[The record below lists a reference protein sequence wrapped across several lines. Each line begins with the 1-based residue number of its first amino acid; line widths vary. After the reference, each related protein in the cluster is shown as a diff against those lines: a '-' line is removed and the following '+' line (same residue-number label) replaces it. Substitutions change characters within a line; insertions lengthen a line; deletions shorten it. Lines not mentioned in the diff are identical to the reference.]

1 MGADEGAKTEAG
13 RDGTVV
19 DPAVLVL
26 RRISPQQ
33 IAATPEGGIRIS
45 SGAFQNTSGTD
56 GMSVVM
62 EDSLRN
68 EGRGA
73 EELVAPYPGFG
84 LISLTTGLCIE
95 EEQEVRR
102 LPVDEEP
109 AHGEVLGKKTK
120 GRSKRFAA
128 AADWVIRP

>member
-1 MGADEGAKTEAG
+1 MGIDEAAETDAGGSGAVA
-13 RDGTVV
+13 

-62 EDSLRN
+62 EDTLRD

-84 LISLTTGLCIE
+84 LVSLTAGLCVE

-102 LPVDEEP
+102 LPVDAEP

-120 GRSKRFAA
+120 GRSRRFAA

>member
-1 MGADEGAKTEAG
+1 MGVEKAAETDAG
-13 RDGTVV
+13 HNVAVV

-62 EDSLRN
+62 EDTLRD
-68 EGRGA
+68 EGRDA
-73 EELVAPYPGFG
+73 QELVAPYPGFG
-84 LISLTTGLCIE
+84 LVSLTTGLCIE
-95 EEQEVRR
+95 EEQEVQR
-102 LPVDEEP
+102 LPVGEEP
-109 AHGEVLGKKTK
+109 VHGEVLGKKSK
-120 GRSKRFAA
+120 GRSRRFAA

>member
-1 MGADEGAKTEAG
+1 MGVYEAPETDGGENGAV
-13 RDGTVV
+13 D

-33 IAATPEGGIRIS
+33 IAPTPGGGIRIS

-62 EDSLRN
+62 EDTLRD
-68 EGRGA
+68 EGRA
-73 EELVAPYPGFG
+73 AQALVAPYPGFG
-84 LISLTTGLCIE
+84 LVSLTTGLCIE

>member
-1 MGADEGAKTEAG
+1 MGADELAETDAGQNGA
-13 RDGTVV
+13 VV

-33 IAATPEGGIRIS
+33 MKPLPSGGIRIS
-45 SGAFQNTSGTD
+45 SGAFQNTSGTE

-62 EDSLRN
+62 EDTLRD
-68 EGRGA
+68 EGRA
-73 EELVAPYPGFG
+73 AQELIAPYLGFG
-84 LISLTTGLCIE
+84 LVSLTTGLCIE

-120 GRSKRFAA
+120 GRSKRFAG